1 MNRFEAA
8 VKTLTD
14 TEYQRE
20 SAVAVNAKPEL
31 QQIYL
36 HPGVL
41 YASPE
46 PANLSIIVGSCVAVC
61 IYNERLSIG
70 GATHYLLPT
79 LEGQGMPSPSYG
91 DVAIAELLD
100 GLVLAG
106 SKKKDLQAH
115 IYGGA
120 CVLRAFRSGTRKQIG
135 DQNVRLALE
144 ILSRERIPVVRQET
158 GGEKGRKITMRTDT
172 GVVSFKVIG
181 T

>member
-1 MNRFEAA
+1 MKKE
-8 VKTLTD
+8 
-14 TEYQRE
+14 
-20 SAVAVNAKPEL
+20 PEL

-61 IYNERLSIG
+61 IYDERLSIG

-79 LEGQGMPSPSYG
+79 LEGQGMPSPRYG
-91 DVAIAELLD
+91 DVAIAELLA
-100 GLVLAG
+100 GLVRAG
-106 SKKKDLQAH
+106 SKKRNLQAH

-120 CVLRAFRSGTRKQIG
+120 CVLRAFRSGTRELIS

-144 ILSRERIPVVRQET
+144 ILAREGIPVVRQET

-172 GVVSFKVIG
+172 GVVSFKVI
-181 T
+181 

>member
-1 MNRFEAA
+1 MNRLEHA
-8 VKTLTD
+8 VKTFMD

-20 SAVAVNAKPEL
+20 SAAAVKKEPEL

-61 IYNERLSIG
+61 IYDERLSIG

-79 LEGQGMPSPSYG
+79 LEGQGMPSPRYG
-91 DVAIAELLD
+91 DVAIAELLA
-100 GLVLAG
+100 GLVRAG
-106 SKKKDLQAH
+106 SKKRNLQAH

-120 CVLRAFRSGTRKQIG
+120 CVLRAFRSGTRELIS

-144 ILSRERIPVVRQET
+144 ILAREGIPVVRQET

-172 GVVSFKVIG
+172 GVVSFKVI
-181 T
+181 

>member
-1 MNRFEAA
+1 MNPLEHA
-8 VKTLTD
+8 VRTFIGTG
-14 TEYQRE
+14 YQRE
-20 SAVAVNAKPEL
+20 SAVAVKAEPEL

-61 IYNERLSIG
+61 MYDGRLSIG

-79 LEGQGMPSPSYG
+79 LEGQGMPSPRYG
-91 DVAIAELLD
+91 DVAIAELLA
-100 GLVLAG
+100 GLALAG
-106 SKKKDLQAH
+106 SKKKDMQAQ

-120 CVLRAFRSGTRKQIG
+120 CVLHAFRNGTRELIG

-144 ILSRERIPVVRQET
+144 ILSRERIRVVRQET
-158 GGEKGRKITMRTDT
+158 GGDKGRKIAMRTDT

-181 T
+181 N

>member
-1 MNRFEAA
+1 M
-8 VKTLTD
+8 D
-14 TEYQRE
+14 TEDRRE
-20 SAVAVNAKPEL
+20 SAVAMKAETEL

-61 IYNERLSIG
+61 IYNQRLSIG

-79 LEGQGMPSPSYG
+79 LQGQGMPSPRYG
-91 DVAIAELLD
+91 DVAIAELLA

-106 SKKKDLQAH
+106 SKKKDLQAY

-120 CVLRAFRSGTRKQIG
+120 CVLRAFRSGTRELIG

-144 ILSRERIPVVRQET
+144 ILSRERISVVRQET